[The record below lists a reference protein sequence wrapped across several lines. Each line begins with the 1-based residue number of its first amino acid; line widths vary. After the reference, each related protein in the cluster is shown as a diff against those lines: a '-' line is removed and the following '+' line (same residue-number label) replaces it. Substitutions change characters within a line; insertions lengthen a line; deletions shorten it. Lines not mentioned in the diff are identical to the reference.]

1 MDESCGSGMT
11 TPEMKQSDS
20 SHVEA
25 IVGSLISEARVLEN
39 RLAKIDSKF
48 TGLNKLECIKED
60 KCEENIPG
68 YFPRLIRALGYL
80 GKNLEAIRQQVN
92 ELDKI

>member
-1 MDESCGSGMT
+1 MSMDCCT
-11 TPEMKQSDS
+11 TPETKQSDS

-25 IVGSLISEARVLEN
+25 IVGSLIGEARVLEN
-39 RLAKIDSKF
+39 RLAKINSKF
-48 TGLNKLECIKED
+48 TGILKPTK
-60 KCEENIPG
+60 EENESEEKMIG

-80 GKNLEAIRQQVN
+80 GKNLEAIRRQVN